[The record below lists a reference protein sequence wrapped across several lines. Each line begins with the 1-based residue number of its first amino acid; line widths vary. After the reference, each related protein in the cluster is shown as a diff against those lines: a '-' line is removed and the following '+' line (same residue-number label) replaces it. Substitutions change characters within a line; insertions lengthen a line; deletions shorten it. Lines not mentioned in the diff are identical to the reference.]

1 MNLKVTFVLI
11 IVAAI
16 AGAIYFLNPFEK
28 KEEKALPRPWFYQ
41 VSVDDMT
48 SIGVESEGNNVFF
61 NKTSEGT
68 WAFDIEGDIP
78 PAVSYTHLTLP
89 TNREV

>member
-78 PAVSYTHLTLP
+78 VSYTHLRAHET
-89 TNREV
+89 